1 MGSCMSHDNF
11 IMSSHVHTRSHTHA
25 HTMLLS
31 CCWRPQNPASR
42 SSSAPLR
49 FTPSCGGRQ
58 PETGIGRHL
67 CGHFSHLENQYSV
80 VCLIALLLLN
90 ESLWRENSKC
100 IVKLMGENSGQMTW
114 FAFETLS
121 RRYYE
126 KSESRAGPSPRKQ
139 LVVV

>member
-1 MGSCMSHDNF
+1 MYTH
-11 IMSSHVHTRSHTHA
+11 SHTHA

-31 CCWRPQNPASR
+31 FCWRPQNPASR
-42 SSSAPLR
+42 FGSVPLR
-49 FTPSCGGRQ
+49 FTPSGSGRQ

-100 IVKLMGENSGQMTW
+100 IVKLMGENSWQMTW
-114 FAFETLS
+114 FAFETP
-121 RRYYE
+121 RGRYYE
-126 KSESRAGPSPRKQ
+126 KSESHVGPSPRKQ